1 MLTVQQLQPSVTDV
15 DWLRKNNLTV
25 GCDGDSFVRTYL
37 NNVVGFNPQNILN
50 VTSEYNYT
58 GEFETNNISA
68 AFLELPYE
76 KVFLN
81 KYCNG
86 YIGTR
91 PTTRFGGLGF
101 IFQKGSPMA
110 RDFSKAILSLSENGK
125 LKALED
131 AWLTPLDECSTNITS
146 NTTQSLSLQ
155 SFWVLYL
162 ISFATSTICFLL
174 SLICSPINRRQH
186 QHICI

>member
-1 MLTVQQLQPSVTDV
+1 MQ
-15 DWLRKNNLTV
+15 
-25 GCDGDSFVRTYL
+25 
-37 NNVVGFNPQNILN
+37 
-50 VTSEYNYT
+50 
-58 GEFETNNISA
+58 
-68 AFLELPYE
+68 
-76 KVFLN
+76 
-81 KYCNG
+81 
-86 YIGTR
+86 
-91 PTTRFGGLGF
+91 

-174 SLICSPINRRQH
+174 SLICSPINRRKH
-186 QHICI
+186 QHAYEGNVTPDDESVWKKAVTLVRYFRNKSTGTAPLADTLDINLDTQDVVDTLELSFPAAEVEITTMNS